1 MVFIW
6 EMDLLSCNDA
16 ITSTLFHGWGRL
28 QASSRVMVGWEP
40 LLCCMG
46 AAPALGLVGA
56 SRVTRP
62 YVGYQSQAGA
72 AGLSVA
78 SPPWLCTL

>member
-1 MVFIW
+1 M
-6 EMDLLSCNDA
+6 
-16 ITSTLFHGWGRL
+16 G
-28 QASSRVMVGWEP
+28 QAAGQQPGDGGLGAAAV
-40 LLCCMG
+40 LHG

-56 SRVTRP
+56 SRATRP